1 MVVVQKY
8 GGTSVADVERIR
20 SVAGRIART
29 RAAGHGVVVVVS
41 AMAGETNRLLGLARA
56 VAHAP
61 DERESDALVATGE
74 QVTAALTAL
83 ALHAAGVPARSFLG
97 HQVRIETDS
106 AHGRARIVRV
116 DVERLRAALAEGA
129 IAVVAGFQG
138 VDGQGNIT
146 TLGRGGSDTSAVAL
160 AAALQADVCEIYTDV
175 EGVYTSD
182 PRIVPQARKLER
194 IAYDEML
201 ELASLGAKVLQIRSV
216 EFAKRYR
223 VPVHVRSSFGEA
235 EGTWVVEEDPA
246 MEEVSVAGVAY
257 DRDEAKLTVLRV
269 PDRPGVAARLFGP
282 IARANIIVDMIIQN
296 ASADGTTDL
305 TFTVARGDYAKARA
319 LVEATARE
327 IGAQGV
333 AGQLDVA
340 KVSIVGIGMR
350 THAGIASRMFDVL
363 SKEGINIQM
372 ISTSEIKI
380 SVVIDAKYT
389 ELAVRALRDGTQAED
404 ISFTLEDKLRIAE
417 RLDDLGVQ
425 YIEGGWP
432 GSNPRDE
439 EFFRAVKRLALK
451 HAKVAAFGSTR
462 RAGVKAADDRNLSL
476 CLLAET
482 PVVTIV
488 GKTWDL
494 HVRED
499 LRIPLAENLEVI
511 HDSVAYL
518 RQRTDEVVFD
528 AEHFFDGLAADRDYA
543 LACVRAAADAGATLI
558 CLCDTRGGSLP
569 AAIGAGVDAARA
581 AVPTPLGIHCHN
593 DCELA
598 VANSV
603 EGIAHGCVQVQG
615 TING

>member
-8 GGTSVADVERIR
+8 GGTSVADVERMR

-41 AMAGETNRLLGLARA
+41 AMEGETNGLLALGRAAARR
-56 VAHAP
+56 P

-74 QVTAALTAL
+74 QVTAALLAL
-83 ALHAAGVPARSFLG
+83 ALQDGGRPARSFLG

-106 AHGRARIVRV
+106 AFGRARIVRV
-116 DVERLRAALAEGA
+116 DVDRLRRALAEGTV
-129 IAVVAGFQG
+129 AVVAGFQG
-138 VDGQGNIT
+138 VDGEGSIT

-160 AAALQADVCEIYTDV
+160 AAALGADACEIYTDV

-269 PDRPGVAARLFGP
+269 PDRPGLAARVFGP
-282 IARANIIVDMIIQN
+282 IARANIVVDMIIQN

-305 TFTVARGDYAKARA
+305 TFTVSRGDFDKAKG
-319 LVEATARE
+319 LLEATARE

-363 SKEGINIQM
+363 SREGINIQM

-389 ELAVRALRDGTQAED
+389 ELAVRALHDAFIGSPPTPNPPTPAPSASVSPPRPRWSPSSARPGTSTCARTCA
-404 ISFTLEDKLRIAE
+404 SRSRRTWRSSTTPSPTCASGPT
-417 RLDDLGVQ
+417 RSSSTPSTSSTA
-425 YIEGGWP
+425 WRP
-432 GSNPRDE
+432 TATTRWRACAPRPT
-439 EFFRAVKRLALK
+439 RARP
-451 HAKVAAFGSTR
+451 S
-462 RAGVKAADDRNLSL
+462 
-476 CLLAET
+476 
-482 PVVTIV
+482 
-488 GKTWDL
+488 
-494 HVRED
+494 
-499 LRIPLAENLEVI
+499 
-511 HDSVAYL
+511 SVCA
-518 RQRTDEVVFD
+518 T
-528 AEHFFDGLAADRDYA
+528 
-543 LACVRAAADAGATLI
+543 RAAAPCRPRSGPAWTRPGPRSRPRSASTATTTASWRSRTRSRASRTAACRCRARSTASASAAG
-558 CLCDTRGGSLP
+558 TRTWC
-569 AAIGAGVDAARA
+569 R
-581 AVPTPLGIHCHN
+581 
-593 DCELA
+593 
-598 VANSV
+598 
-603 EGIAHGCVQVQG
+603 
-615 TING
+615 

>member
-56 VAHAP
+56 IAHPP

-83 ALHAAGVPARSFLG
+83 ALHDAGVPARSFLG

-269 PDRPGVAARLFGP
+269 PDRPGLAARVFGP
-282 IARANIIVDMIIQN
+282 IARANIV
-296 ASADGTTDL
+296 
-305 TFTVARGDYAKARA
+305 V
-319 LVEATARE
+319 
-327 IGAQGV
+327 
-333 AGQLDVA
+333 
-340 KVSIVGIGMR
+340 
-350 THAGIASRMFDVL
+350 DVL
-363 SKEGINIQM
+363 SREGINIQM

-389 ELAVRALRDGTQAED
+389 ELAVRALHDAFIGT
-404 ISFTLEDKLRIAE
+404 
-417 RLDDLGVQ
+417 
-425 YIEGGWP
+425 P
-432 GSNPRDE
+432 
-439 EFFRAVKRLALK
+439 
-451 HAKVAAFGSTR
+451 
-462 RAGVKAADDRNLSL
+462 
-476 CLLAET
+476 
-482 PVVTIV
+482 
-488 GKTWDL
+488 
-494 HVRED
+494 
-499 LRIPLAENLEVI
+499 
-511 HDSVAYL
+511 
-518 RQRTDEVVFD
+518 
-528 AEHFFDGLAADRDYA
+528 
-543 LACVRAAADAGATLI
+543 
-558 CLCDTRGGSLP
+558 
-569 AAIGAGVDAARA
+569 
-581 AVPTPLGIHCHN
+581 PTPAPGKRP
-593 DCELA
+593 
-598 VANSV
+598 
-603 EGIAHGCVQVQG
+603 
-615 TING
+615 